1 MTVSRSWWIVLGM
14 LAASAG
20 CRSAAPGALRTAPPV
35 PSASSPT
42 PVAAP
47 APAPVSPTELR
58 NDDRLG
64 GVLWQQT
71 SAEYRAL
78 ALATFARARAEL
90 DRALADRTAT
100 AALEQEGEYALLPP
114 AVVADVDETLL
125 DNSAYEADR
134 IRVGGRYEPV
144 SWNAWV
150 ERAGAL
156 AVPGAVEFA
165 RYAAERGVTL
175 FYVTNRAA
183 ALEPKTRQNLAAAGF
198 PLAPDLDTVLTPGER
213 GWTSEKSPRRAEVA
227 RSFRILLLVG
237 DDLGDFVNG
246 ARARPEERVALAERY
261 ADRWQ
266 NDWILLPNPYYG
278 SWERALLDNQR
289 DLSDEEI
296 LRRKLGRL
304 RGSE

>member
-14 LAASAG
+14 LAAGVG

-35 PSASSPT
+35 PFATSPT
-42 PVAAP
+42 PVATPAP
-47 APAPVSPTELR
+47 APASPTELR

-78 ALATFARARAEL
+78 ALATFARARVEL

-100 AALEQEGEYALLPP
+100 AALEQAGEYAVLPP

-150 ERAGAL
+150 ERAGAP

-183 ALEPKTRQNLAAAGF
+183 ALEQKTRENLAAAGF

-237 DDLGDFVNG
+237 DDLGDFVTG

-266 NDWILLPNPYYG
+266 NDWLLLPNPYYG
-278 SWERALLDNQR
+278 SWERALVDNQR